1 MKLLRIGTGGL
12 KTAILYIVLILLSPF
27 VLHLTGRRNILSEP
41 EWMGGN
47 LWFIEVSEHQ
57 MYATATATG
66 IIVSF
71 LLGVL
76 LYTLLHFFS
85 FRGKKEDHPAI

>member
-1 MKLLRIGTGGL
+1 MKLLRIGAGGL
-12 KTAILYIVLILLSPF
+12 KMAILYIVLTLLSPF
-27 VLHLTGRRNILSEP
+27 ILHLTGRRNVLSEP

-47 LWFIEVSEHQ
+47 LWFIEVSEDQ

-76 LYTLLHFFS
+76 LYTLLPFVS
-85 FRGKKEDHPAI
+85 FRGKKEDRPAM